1 MKKTL
6 VVFGSSTGNCE
17 NFAEIISKKINADVV
32 DVNNIN
38 AEKLAEYDNLILG
51 TSTWGSGEVQDDWYD
66 GIEKLKQVDL
76 NGKTVALFGCGDADS
91 YSDTFCGLNC
101 LLS

>member
-6 VVFGSSTGNCE
+6 VVFGSSTGNCG

-51 TSTWGSGEVQDDWYD
+51 TSTWGS
-66 GIEKLKQVDL
+66 
-76 NGKTVALFGCGDADS
+76 
-91 YSDTFCGLNC
+91 
-101 LLS
+101 